1 MPRSTSPGDT
11 CGVPEDPLRHAGAAP
26 SRHPAVRH
34 HDRLPLPQGTAGLTV
49 RVRREDSYRVHVVP
63 GPAAALRT
71 LRGELAGRRAAL
83 ITDPVVHRLHGAP
96 LAAALREH
104 GLLAGVTTI
113 APGERG
119 KQFGTG
125 GRLLDWLAGVGL
137 TRRDV
142 LIALGGG
149 ALVDTVG
156 WVAGAYMRGVP
167 YINVPTTLLGQ
178 VDAGIGGKVAVNHS
192 SAKNLIGAFYQPHAV
207 ISCLAYLD
215 TLDARQLRA
224 GLAEVVKK
232 AVIASP
238 ELFAFLEERAE
249 EVLAGTGPHRETV
262 VRAAGAVKSEL
273 IARDPYERDLRRP
286 LNFGHTLGHAVET
299 ATGHGPVLHGEA
311 VAFGMAAAVRIARA
325 REVLAAGTADRVTGL
340 LGRLGLPVRL
350 PELAVV
356 PEVPRV
362 LAALEK
368 VRQIRDGSLRF
379 VLPEELGTT
388 VIVDD
393 VTEEEILRAL
403 DHAGPAGPA
412 PAAGG
417 VPCSAGG

>member
-1 MPRSTSPGDT
+1 MPRSTARSDGSGPPGT
-11 CGVPEDPLRHAGAAP
+11 PPHRGGAAGP
-26 SRHPAVRH
+26 HAAVRH
-34 HDRLPLPQGTAGLTV
+34 RDRLPLPQGSAELTV
-49 RVRREDSYRVHVVP
+49 RVRREDSYRIHVVP
-63 GPAAALRT
+63 GPDAALRA
-71 LRGELAGRRAAL
+71 LRAELDGRRAAL
-83 ITDPVVHRLHGAP
+83 VTDPVVRELHGRP

-104 GLLAGVTTI
+104 GQLAGSTTVE
-113 APGERG
+113 PGERG
-119 KQFGTG
+119 KHLRTG
-125 GRLLDWLAGVGL
+125 CRLLDWLARTGL

-142 LIALGGG
+142 LVAVGGG

-192 SAKNLIGAFYQPHAV
+192 SAKNLIGAFYQPLAV

-215 TLDARQLRA
+215 TLDTRHLRA

-238 ELFAFLEERAE
+238 DLFAFLEKRAAE
-249 EVLAGTGPHRETV
+249 LLAGPGPHRETL
-262 VRAAGAVKSEL
+262 VRAASAVKAEL
-273 IARDPYERDLRRP
+273 IGRDPYEQDLRRP

-299 ATGHGPVLHGEA
+299 ATGYGPVLHGEA

-325 REVLAAGTADRVTGL
+325 RELIAAGTADRVTGL
-340 LGRLGLPVRL
+340 LRTLGLPVRL
-350 PELAVV
+350 GDLPAV
-356 PEVPRV
+356 PDIGDM

-368 VRQIRDGSLRF
+368 IRQIRDGSLRF
-379 VLPEELGTT
+379 VLPEDLGAT

-393 VTEEEILRAL
+393 VTEAEILRAL
-403 DHAGPAGPA
+403 DPAGPAGPA